1 MPPGRHDDED
11 NGDDRLCEQ
20 SLFTAGG
27 QRDAGALGQVLE
39 RNLLKYIWTHS
50 RPQQVWMFLVILASM
65 PLYFMSLDL
74 PKRIVNGPIQG
85 NGFETPASIYH
96 FLAFDLPY
104 SDYLFGETIHVFS
117 GIPLDRTGTLIGL
130 CLAFLTMVFIN
141 GWFKLYINTYK
152 GRLGERILRRL
163 RYELFDRVLRYPIQ
177 RIRHVKPS
185 EITSVIKDEVDP
197 LSEFIGDAFSL
208 PMFLGGQAI
217 TGLTFLFLQNYFFG
231 ILTLA
236 IVLFQAWL
244 VPRLRR
250 RLLVLGRER
259 QTSAR
264 RLAGRI
270 GELVQSM
277 DDVHLNDTSN
287 LHRAQIS
294 GMLGKIYLIRFELY
308 QRKFSVKF
316 INNFLIQF
324 LAFLFYA
331 VGGYFVI
338 TGRMDIGAL
347 VASIAAY
354 KDLPAPIKG
363 LINWDQLRLMNQV
376 RYSQA
381 IDDIAKT
388 HVFPPERQ
396 AVPEG
401 DVPHISDGFNA
412 ENLSVLDYSG
422 TPVVDGVSVRISKAE
437 RVALVGDSRS
447 GVDRF
452 AEVLAGLLP
461 ASSGRLCADGRDI
474 DDLPENFTG
483 RRIGYVTS
491 ETFFPAG
498 TISEIV
504 TEVLMNEPNKDPVA
518 KNDEHAFILDESRRS
533 GNYVA
538 EVTPGWTDR
547 KRIGV
552 ATDAEFEDWIIKV
565 MRVAALYDDILEF
578 GIRRP
583 LNSDESG
590 EVREKLVEA
599 RKRFAGEL
607 AGSGLESLVELFDPG
622 KYNQQMSIG
631 ENIIF
636 GMATDESFQR
646 ENLLTN
652 HVFREIL
659 RETGTE
665 EQLFNIGIEIAKTNI
680 ELFGDL
686 DEDSPL
692 LGQAGALPPERLAE
706 LSDIVERLEGKT
718 RGSVTKSEREK
729 ILALPFDYV
738 ERESRFGLVDE
749 NMQQMLLGVRNAL
762 RNRLESDESKAI
774 AFHDPDEYNPSVTIL
789 DNVLFGRID
798 TRRVGGRDRVIRAI
812 MNLVGK
818 LDLQDPVFR
827 AGLGFDIGTGA
838 RNLSESQAQKLRLA
852 RALFKK
858 PDMLIMNRAL
868 AALDSDN
875 RVEVMDNL
883 FALLDEPSMKG
894 VGLVLIAIDPEM
906 ARRFDRVI
914 KFERGSI
921 ASDGPPDDGGQIAE
935 TQGGVPANAK

>member
-1 MPPGRHDDED
+1 
-11 NGDDRLCEQ
+11 
-20 SLFTAGG
+20 
-27 QRDAGALGQVLE
+27 LE
-39 RNLLKYIWTHS
+39 RNLLKYIWKHS
-50 RPQQVWMFLVILASM
+50 RPQQAWLFVVILSSM

-85 NGFETPASIYH
+85 NGFDSPGDVYH

-104 SDYLFGETIHVFS
+104 SQYFFGEPISVFS
-117 GIPLDRTGTLIGL
+117 GFELSRTGTLIAL
-130 CLAFLTMVFIN
+130 CFAFLTMVFVN

-152 GRLGERILRRL
+152 GRLGERLLRRL
-163 RYELFDRVLRYPIQ
+163 RYELFDRVLRYPVQ
-177 RIRHVKPS
+177 KIRQVKPS

-231 ILTLA
+231 ILTLG

-264 RLAGRI
+264 RMAGRI

-287 LHRAQIS
+287 LHRAQLS
-294 GMLGKIYLIRFELY
+294 GMLGKIYHIRFELY
-308 QRKFSVKF
+308 QRKFAVKF

-354 KDLPAPIKG
+354 KDLPTPIKG
-363 LINWDQLRLMNQV
+363 LIDWDQLRLLNQV
-376 RYSQA
+376 RYTQA
-381 IDDIAKT
+381 IDDISKT
-388 HVFPPERQ
+388 QVSSPQRQ
-396 AVPEG
+396 AVPDN
-401 DVPHISDGFNA
+401 DVPNIGDGFSADNV
-412 ENLSVLDYSG
+412 SVLDYSG
-422 TPVVDGVSVRISKAE
+422 TPIIDGVGVKIRKGE

-461 ASSGRLCADGRDI
+461 GSSGHLYVDGRDI
-474 DDLPENFTG
+474 EELPESLTG
-483 RRIGYVTS
+483 RRIAYVNS
-491 ETFFPAG
+491 NTFFPAG
-498 TISEIV
+498 TILEIL
-504 TEVLMNEPNKDPVA
+504 TEVLMNQPNKEPVA
-518 KNDEHAFILDESRRS
+518 KNEHHAFVLDEADQA
-533 GNYVA
+533 GNFVA
-538 EVTPGWTDR
+538 EVTPGWVDR

-552 ATDAEFEDWIIKV
+552 SSDSEFEAWIVKV
-565 MRVAALYDDILEF
+565 MRVAALYDDILQF
-578 GIRRP
+578 GIRRH
-583 LNSDESG
+583 LNTNEPD
-590 EVREKLVEA
+590 EVREKLVET
-599 RKRFAGEL
+599 RNRFAGEL
-607 AGSGLESLVELFDPG
+607 AGSGLESLVELFDPD

-636 GMATDESFQR
+636 GMAKDESF
-646 ENLLTN
+646 EIGNLLTN
-652 HVFREIL
+652 DVFREIL
-659 RETGTE
+659 NETGAE
-665 EQLFNIGIEIAKTNI
+665 ERLFEIGVEIAKTNI

-686 DEDSPL
+686 DENSPL
-692 LGQAGALPPERLAE
+692 LEQAGALPPERLAE
-706 LSDIVERLEGKT
+706 LSDILERLSGKK
-718 RGSVTKSEREK
+718 RGSASKKEREK

-749 NMQQMLLGVRNAL
+749 DAQKMLLGVRKAL
-762 RNRLESDESKAI
+762 RERLERDESDAI
-774 AFHDPDEYNPSVTIL
+774 AFHDPGKYNPSVTIL
-789 DNVLFGRID
+789 DNILFGRID
-798 TRRVGGRDRVIRAI
+798 TRRVGGRDRVINAI
-812 MNLVGK
+812 MELVNK
-818 LDLQDPVFR
+818 LELNVPVFH

-838 RNLSESQAQKLRLA
+838 RNLSESQSQKLRLA

-858 PDMLIMNRAL
+858 PDILILNRAMG
-868 AALDSDN
+868 ALDLEN
-875 RVEVMDNL
+875 RREVMDNL
-883 FALLDEPSMKG
+883 FALLDEP
-894 VGLVLIAIDPEM
+894 EM
-906 ARRFDRVI
+906 ADTGLIFIPVDPNLANRFGRVI
-914 KFERGSI
+914 KFERGRVV
-921 ASDGPPDDGGQIAE
+921 SDGPPDTVGDTGDAVE
-935 TQGGVPANAK
+935 GVPANAK